1 MALTKVSRGL
11 VNTSIEDN
19 GNATAITI
27 DSSENVGIG
36 ITNPSDYYAENLVVG
51 AADEGGITI
60 ESGATEKTYLMF
72 AQGTSGQSAYRGFIG
87 YDHNT
92 SLEIMN
98 VASSGV
104 LNFITGSS
112 QTERMRIDASGR
124 VTMPYQPAFN
134 ARSNSST
141 MQITQG
147 VVPYSIATVNTGSG
161 YSTSTYR
168 FTAPVAGQY
177 LISWYGLLGDQNTNG
192 IVSTSELYIRKNGSQ
207 IVNCH
212 SNNNDYWEHASCTTV
227 VSLAVNDYV
236 DVYLNSGGIF
246 YGNSINHYSKFCGYL
261 IG

>member
-124 VTMPYQPAFN
+124 VTMPYQPAFD
-134 ARSNSST
+134 ARSNST
-141 MQITQG
+141 ATQTTQG
-147 VVPYSIATVNTGSG
+147 VVPYNITDVNVGGG
-161 YSTSTYR
+161 YNTSTYR

-177 LISWYGLLGDQNTNG
+177 LISWYGLLGYQNANVAG
-192 IVSTSELYIRKNGSQ
+192 ASVLYIRRNG
-207 IVNCH
+207 VNIMSMH
-212 SNNNDYWEHASCTTV
+212 QNNNDYWEQASGATV
-227 VSLAVNDYV
+227 VSLAVGDYV
-236 DVYLNSGGIF
+236 DCALNNGGVY
-246 YGNSINHYSKFCGYL
+246 YGDNTRRYSKFCGYL

>member
-112 QTERMRIDASGR
+112 QIERMRIDASGR
-124 VTMPYQPAFN
+124 VTMPSQPTFN
-134 ARSNSST
+134 AYRNVNNYVFTSEGTFLCN
-141 MQITQG
+141 
-147 VVPYSIATVNTGSG
+147 ATRHNVGNHF
-161 YSTSTYR
+161 STSTGR
-168 FTAPVAGQY
+168 FTAPVAGVY
-177 LISWYGLLGDQNTNG
+177 HFTFHTIYYSTISNG
-192 IVSTSELYIRKNGSQ
+192 SVQLFKNGSGLAGT
-207 IVNCH
+207 H
-212 SNNNDYWEHASCTTV
+212 THFSSNQSSVWNHVVIATTVSLNANDYIEPYNS
-227 VSLAVNDYV
+227 SGSAVT
-236 DVYLNSGGIF
+236 LHGGTW
-246 YGNSINHYSKFCGYL
+246 NHFAGYL
-261 IG
+261 LG